1 MNRIKVAVADDHPLI
16 LEGYT
21 AFFKKQRKFELL
33 FACTNGK
40 DLLEKL
46 ESPEMK
52 PDLLLLDINMPVIS
66 GLEVL
71 VKMRNSMPEVKVIVI
86 SSYNEDA
93 LIKELVI
100 RGIRGF
106 LLKDAD
112 YEEIVDAMEMVY
124 EGQVYFNESISR
136 RLIKNLVEESRIN
149 SVSLNKNFYCPLSE
163 REKEI
168 IQLISEEKSSKEIGE
183 ILHLSERTV
192 ENHRANI
199 LEKTKARNVAGILM
213 FAFRNGIIK

>member
-16 LEGYT
+16 LEGYI

-33 FACTNGK
+33 FTCTNGK

-46 ESPEMK
+46 ETPGMK
-52 PDLLLLDINMPVIS
+52 PDLLLLDINMPIIS

-71 VKMRNSMPEVKVIVI
+71 VKMKNTMPEVKVIVI

-112 YEEIVDAMEMVY
+112 YEEIVDAMEMVH

-163 REKEI
+163 WKF
-168 IQLISEEKSSKEIGE
+168 
-183 ILHLSERTV
+183 
-192 ENHRANI
+192 RAN
-199 LEKTKARNVAGILM
+199 
-213 FAFRNGIIK
+213 